1 MANLRQL
8 QKEMTRQRLLT
19 KALELFQERGYV
31 GTTID
36 DIAAAAGTTRVTFY
50 AHFESRQ
57 DLMRALIH
65 ELNVHL
71 EREDAPGRRST
82 ASALVEAVH
91 VGTAASIGP
100 WLRAQAARWP
110 EIKPYIIAATEAAA
124 IDGDIRALLEGWFDE
139 VISDI
144 EDGLARAGRFD
155 PATYHFRG
163 RLAMAQLDFTAL
175 HWMREEWDLETDP
188 ALDVLTESWV
198 KLLGTD

>member
-144 EDGLARAGRFD
+144 EDGLARAGRFE
-155 PATYHFRG
+155 PATQHFRG

-175 HWMREEWDLETDP
+175 HGMREEWDLETDP